1 MKGKQLNFDGVQDI
15 RKQPTSVRG
24 DFDVFKELTFDDV
37 CHAWKPLLMP
47 YSSSNSRNPKQ
58 F

>member
-1 MKGKQLNFDGVQDI
+1 MLKNKIKKYIFTCMKGKQLNFDGVQDI

-37 CHAWKPLLMP
+37 CHA
-47 YSSSNSRNPKQ
+47 
-58 F
+58 